1 MIKRFKICIATV
13 AVVLLLGGCTGTQ
26 GFDKNKEISAVSR
39 EDGSGT
45 RGAFVDLF
53 EIVLSG
59 ENGTRKD
66 RTTKEAIIAKQ
77 TDVII
82 TNVAADKY
90 AVGYISL
97 GSLGDSVKA
106 VSVDEVYVSAQTV
119 KDGSYFAARPFYI
132 ATMGEVTDVT
142 EDFIRFIL
150 SAQGQAV
157 VADSYIPVIDDAP
170 AYQSRVDSGKVTIAG
185 SSSVTPV
192 MEKLKEAYILLNP
205 GVKIEIQLSDSSSG
219 LQGAVDGTCDI
230 AMASRDL
237 KESEA
242 EKLDEV
248 KIALDGIAIIVNKE
262 NPVENFTSEQVYAI
276 FTGEI
281 TTWNQLID

>member
-1 MIKRFKICIATV
+1 MTKRLGFLLV
-13 AVVLLLGGCTGTQ
+13 AAVLMLLCGCSQ
-26 GFDKNKEISAVSR
+26 SAEFDKNKEISAVSR

-53 EIVLSG
+53 EIVLNG
-59 ENGTRKD
+59 EGGTRKD
-66 RTTKEAIIAKQ
+66 RTTKEAIVAKQ
-77 TDVII
+77 TDVIM

-90 AVGYISL
+90 AIGYISL
-97 GSLGDSVKA
+97 GSLGESVKA
-106 VSVDEVYVSAQTV
+106 VSVDGIAVTSQTV

-132 ATMGEVTDVT
+132 ATAGEISDVT
-142 EDFIRFIL
+142 ADFISFIL
-150 SAQGQAV
+150 SAEGQAV
-157 VADSYIPVIDDAP
+157 VSESYIPIVDNAP
-170 AYQSRVDSGKVTIAG
+170 HYQSTVASGKVTVAG

-230 AMASRDL
+230 AMASRNL

-242 EKLDEV
+242 EKLEEI

-262 NPVENFTSEQVYAI
+262 NPVENLTKEQVFEI
-276 FTGEI
+276 FTGEA
-281 TTWNQLID
+281 TTWSQLLG